1 MRLNR
6 LLSPGKIGTMEL
18 KNRFVVPPMGT
29 NCATYGGEVTDD
41 MIAYYRRRSC
51 RFGRVLPGRESRP

>member
-1 MRLNR
+1 MRLEK

-29 NCATYGGEVTDD
+29 NFATYGGEVTED
-41 MIAYYRRRSC
+41 MIAYYRRRARGGSA
-51 RFGRVLPGRESRP
+51 